1 MNHVAKLS
9 ISVCAALVFA
19 PAHAVDLGQA
29 VEQTLLHNPEVRFK
43 LHEFQSAMEE
53 KGVARA
59 GYFPTVDASYTQGHE
74 HNVLPGVYNG
84 PSQYE
89 NFQRHGWSVTLSQN
103 LFDGLQTT
111 YSLRQLDHTMRA
123 KYFDFLDTSAS
134 QALEAARAYV
144 DVLRYRQ
151 LVEVA
156 KANYA
161 THKGIYSQI
170 QQKVGA
176 GVGRRVDLEQAAGRL
191 ALAESNLLTESSNLH
206 DVSVR
211 YERVVGAEPPADM
224 AEVPSLKAQLPKDS
238 DVLARAT
245 HANPAYLSALENVLA
260 AKSEVAVR
268 RGAFAPTLDLH
279 LRQDEGNGIN
289 GTTGAYSEKM
299 AEVVFNIN
307 LSRGGA
313 DRARLGMAA
322 QGLNGALDLRDKACR
337 DMRQTVRIA
346 YNDTS
351 KLEEQL
357 TYLRQHALSTEKARD
372 AYRKQFDIGQR
383 TLLDVLDSENELL
396 DAQRAVANAENDQKL
411 AYLRVLAGDGD
422 LLAALHLKAAEDYTT
437 DSDGPTADDLANCDT
452 RYPETPAIDKSK
464 IVALPYTPAGNDAP
478 PTITQ

>member
-1 MNHVAKLS
+1 MNVVAKLS
-9 ISVCAALVFA
+9 VAVCTALLVG
-19 PAHAVDLGQA
+19 PAQAVDLGQA

-43 LHEFQSAMEE
+43 LHEFKAAMEE

-84 PSQYE
+84 PAQYE
-89 NFQRHGWSVTLSQN
+89 NFQRHGWSVTLTQN
-103 LFDGLQTT
+103 LFDGMQTT
-111 YSLRQLDHTMRA
+111 YSLHQLDHTMRA
-123 KYFDFLDTSAS
+123 KYFDFLDSSQT
-134 QALEAARAYV
+134 QALEAVRAYI

-151 LVEVA
+151 LLEVA

-211 YERVVGAEPPADM
+211 YERVVGVEPPADM
-224 AEVPSLKAQLPKDS
+224 ADVPSLKAQLPLDR
-238 DVLARAT
+238 DVLGRAT

-260 AKSEVAVR
+260 ARSEVAVR
-268 RGAFAPTLDLH
+268 RGAFSPTLDLH
-279 LRQDEGNGIN
+279 LRQDQGNGIN

-322 QGLNGALDLRDKACR
+322 EGLNGALDLRDKACR

-346 YNDTS
+346 YNDTA
-351 KLEEQL
+351 KLDEQL

-396 DAQRAVANAENDQKL
+396 EAKRAIANAENDQKL

-422 LLAALHLKAAEDYTT
+422 LLQALHLKAAEDYTA
-437 DSDGPTADDLANCDT
+437 DYAGPSADDLASCNT
-452 RYPETPAIDKSK
+452 EYPQTPVVDKNAI
-464 IVALPYTPAGNDAP
+464 IAQPYIPAGNDAP
-478 PTITQ
+478 PSITQ